1 MTAMVAVLLFAAW
14 TLLLAMIYALPRVP
28 PVLLFKKPADSWT
41 RGKPNADPAILVRA
55 QHAHLNALENLPV
68 FAAIVAM
75 AMLMNRADV
84 VDPLAAYVLYA
95 RIGQSLVHLTGTS
108 FIQVLLRATLYFAQV
123 LLMAWMIWK
132 LVG

>member
-1 MTAMVAVLLFAAW
+1 MVAVLLFAAW
-14 TLLLAMIYALPRVP
+14 TLLLAVIYVVPRVP

-68 FAAIVAM
+68 FASVVIIAV
-75 AMLMNRADV
+75 LMNRADV

-95 RIGQSLVHLTGTS
+95 RIGQSLVHLSGTS
-108 FIQVLLRATLYFAQV
+108 FIQVLLRATFYFAQV